1 MQNLSSKTVKEL
13 KEYAKDNN
21 VNLDG
26 AKTKV
31 QIISVLS
38 EAENVSNVV
47 KADEPVQRTPVS
59 SSGSD
64 DNSVVISKPADNH
77 LTKTKKVVGQESSE
91 KIAIHSAK
99 NMRWNG
105 VGTISAGYNIV
116 TEEEANKWTTLKGIR
131 LATPEEVASYYG
143 KA

>member
-26 AKTKV
+26 AKTKA

-59 SSGSD
+59 SSGSND
-64 DNSVVISKPADNH
+64 SGVVISRPAENNS
-77 LTKTKKVVGQESSE
+77 KKSVKVIGQEESE
-91 KIAIHSAK
+91 KVAIHSAK

-116 TEEEANKWTTLKGIR
+116 TEEEASKWTTLKGIR

-143 KA
+143 KS